1 MLDSIGH
8 NPMILLSEKWP
19 LPPFQ
24 PSEKQMDLAI
34 FSLGLHVHRFTMF
47 TMNKHFVN
55 IDANET
61 VSTSQADEI
70 DLVDA
75 TSKSTTIQNQPHV
88 IRLQV
93 PPSIQN
99 ITVSFEPKFQ
109 GPVTVEFSLTTMLP
123 EDPLIANSSHIISDQ
138 KCVVNI
144 NESMNAITGEVKIEP
159 ADANQSATTG
169 PGRTLPAAPIYAL
182 FDVAG
187 NASPDD
193 NHIKSTSTEPLTP
206 RAPVID
212 NSETEPE
219 SQEGT
224 PRLLEKVASELPV
237 SAVPARGPHCPL
249 KRSFTPDS
257 FAKSEDIGS
266 ISTQFL
272 RDRWAQIRE
281 NLIARQERYK
291 PIFADTSPPP
301 TKRSR
306 K

>member
-1 MLDSIGH
+1 MTHFPTLTMLDSIDH
-8 NPMILLSEKWP
+8 NPTILLSEKWP
-19 LPPFQ
+19 FLPFQ
-24 PSEKQMDLAI
+24 PSERQMDLA
-34 FSLGLHVHRFTMF
+34 FFPLGLHIPRFTMF

-55 IDANET
+55 IHANDT

-70 DLVDA
+70 ELVNA
-75 TSKSTTIQNQPHV
+75 ISKSTTIQNRPHV

-99 ITVSFEPKFQ
+99 ITVSFKPKFQ
-109 GPVTVEFSLTTMLP
+109 GPIVYRRISLTTILP
-123 EDPLIANSSHIISDQ
+123 EDPFIANSS
-138 KCVVNI
+138 
-144 NESMNAITGEVKIEP
+144 P

-169 PGRTLPAAPIYAL
+169 PARTLPAAPISTL

-187 NASPDD
+187 NASPSD
-193 NHIKSTSTEPLTP
+193 NHIKSMSAKPLTP
-206 RAPVID
+206 RAPAID

-224 PRLLEKVASELPV
+224 PRLLEEVTSELPV
-237 SAVPARGPHCPL
+237 SAVSAHGPHCPL
-249 KRSFTPDS
+249 KHSFTPDS

-281 NLIARQERYK
+281 NLIAGQEHYK
-291 PIFADTSPPP
+291 PISLILAPPHQTLSQVVP
-301 TKRSR
+301 SS
-306 K
+306 